1 MTLKSKLKVEN
12 PVMFL
17 FSAFYT
23 IVGIVF
29 LSIFVVY
36 GLKPPHVGIIGVL
49 SLITAYGVFRME
61 KWAVWLVVV
70 LFLLGNTV
78 GITTLIFTSRWP
90 AEFGLWLQLP
100 FIIYLI
106 ITWVTSVYVVAKREK
121 FEKFD

>member
-1 MTLKSKLKVEN
+1 MTLKNKFKVEN
-12 PVMFL
+12 PVVFL
-17 FSAFYT
+17 FSVVYT

-36 GLKPPHVGIIGVL
+36 GLKPPHVGVIGIL

-78 GITTLIFTSRWP
+78 GIITLIFTSRWP
-90 AEFGLWLQLP
+90 AEFGFPLQLP
-100 FIIYLI
+100 LIIYLI
-106 ITWVTSVYVVAKREK
+106 ITEVISIYVVAKRNE
-121 FEKFD
+121 FE